1 MAISTPDIE
10 LRDVV
15 AARLV
20 ALADRIKSEEDG
32 ALIAQT
38 AVLAS
43 AATENDEE
51 WENWLA
57 KTLTHIAV
65 RLPLE
70 RDCLLGFTSG
80 LEAIEKLLPARAG
93 ITARA
98 KAIVTAAV

>member
-1 MAISTPDIE
+1 M
-10 LRDVV
+10 
-15 AARLV
+15 
-20 ALADRIKSEEDG
+20 
-32 ALIAQT
+32 IAQT
-38 AVLAS
+38 VLLAS
-43 AATENDEE
+43 AATENNEE

-57 KTLTHIAV
+57 KTLTDIAI

-80 LEAIEKLLPARAG
+80 LEAMEPCPARAG